1 MAAMAVQD
9 QGNAK
14 GPMAPP
20 AERAKA
26 AAAILL
32 PLSVPMGLLLILAL
46 TLDGGEVAFAALSG
60 QQALPAPEI
69 MASPPLVATPAN
81 PGHAR
86 LARGPSLMRD
96 AMPAMRMAPR
106 ATTPQAEA
114 IWDGAAREIAVWPVV
129 MSLPPAMEMAVTE
142 DGQSVTLTM
151 QAGYVPAPAGT
162 FRSFDRPDTLSLMPV
177 VFLPPPTITA
187 PAALV
192 GPESDD
198 PTTAAG
204 VRFFLE
210 ANRANWV
217 SVRDWEGEDW
227 VYFGAITAFRCG
239 LTEVRYGFNGEA
251 AKTVLPLEPCHLG
264 TAQPNATID
273 LEGFMPAVQAPPGS
287 VNSIAVTIIYDDG
300 TLDRQEFWRR
310 DVLLPS

>member
-9 QGNAK
+9 QGKAT
-14 GPMAPP
+14 GPAAPP

-114 IWDGAAREIAVWPVV
+114 VWDGAAREPVIWPAV
-129 MSLPPAMEMAVTE
+129 MSLPPAMEMAVT
-142 DGQSVTLTM
+142 GPGSGVTFTM
-151 QAGYVPAPAGT
+151 QTGYVPALAGT
-162 FRSFDRPDTLSLMPV
+162 FRSYDDPDTLSLLPA
-177 VFLPPPTITA
+177 VFLPPPKVTA
-187 PAALV
+187 PAALQGPIPYDETTAV
-192 GPESDD
+192 GVRMILEPVRDNWIQLIESDD
-198 PTTAAG
+198 
-204 VRFFLE
+204 VE
-210 ANRANWV
+210 WV
-217 SVRDWEGEDW
+217 HFSIL
-227 VYFGAITAFRCG
+227 AAFRCG
-239 LTEVRYGFNGEA
+239 MTGLRYGLNGA
-251 AKTVLPLEPCHLG
+251 PANQVLALEPCHLDSDY
-264 TAQPNATID
+264 PNEMRDMQAF
-273 LEGFMPAVQAPPGS
+273 LPAVRAPLGF
-287 VNSIAVTIIYDDG
+287 VDSIAVTILYDDG
-300 TLDRQEFWRR
+300 TLDEQIYQRQ
-310 DVLLPS
+310 DVLERP